1 MSNSARG
8 VIGGLIGFLL
18 VLAVAF
24 TGNWF
29 ATLIHR

>member
-8 VIGGLIGFLL
+8 LIGGLIGFLL

-24 TGNWF
+24 TGNWV